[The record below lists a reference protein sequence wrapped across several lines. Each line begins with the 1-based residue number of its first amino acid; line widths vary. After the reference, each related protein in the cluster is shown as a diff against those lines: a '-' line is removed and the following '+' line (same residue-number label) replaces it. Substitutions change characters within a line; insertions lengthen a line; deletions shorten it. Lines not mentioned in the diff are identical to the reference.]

1 MHGLSDK
8 VGIVRIAMWIAAIS
22 VVAAGQVAQAQ
33 LIPYNPRVE
42 RGATVGGVTGAVI
55 GGVIG
60 KQNDETVEGAL
71 IGGAVGAITGGIVGH
86 AQNQREAEMRAAQ
99 QRAYDAGYRS
109 SPNYYQQRGVP
120 QNYSYPQGPYPQRQQ
135 SATTYQNRPTRQ
147 PVGVADVV
155 AMTRRGFPDRLIIQH
170 IQIHGVRTVPSTE
183 ELLKM
188 YDEGVSTEVIEA
200 MQEYVLTQE
209 GAIVVQPAVSDPNAP
224 RGAVQNSP
232 SQSNLSPSNLSQSN
246 SAPALLAPPTAS
258 RPRTQ
263 PQPRTT
269 YRRRY

>member
-1 MHGLSDK
+1 MQGSILSICSIRFAAW
-8 VGIVRIAMWIAAIS
+8 VAVAAIF
-22 VVAAGQVAQAQ
+22 VAGQAAQAQ

-71 IGGAVGAITGGIVGH
+71 IGGAVGAIAGGIVGH
-86 AQNQREAEMRAAQ
+86 SQNQRDAQMRAAQ
-99 QRAYDAGYRS
+99 QRAYNEGYRA
-109 SPNYYQQRGVP
+109 SPNYYQQRQYRPSPAQHVYTQPAQPTVVYHDSRPSRVP
-120 QNYSYPQGPYPQRQQ
+120 
-135 SATTYQNRPTRQ
+135 
-147 PVGVADVV
+147 VAAADIV

-170 IQIHGVRTVPSTE
+170 IQLNGVRSAPTTE

-200 MQEYVLTQE
+200 MQEYVLVQE
-209 GAIVVQPAVSDPNAP
+209 GTVITQ
-224 RGAVQNSP
+224 
-232 SQSNLSPSNLSQSN
+232 QSTTTTITTNPGLV
-246 SAPALLAPPTAS
+246 APPTLE
-258 RPRTQ
+258 RPQAQDRPQAQTRPQTQ
-263 PQPRTT
+263 PQARTT